1 MNGEEPTQETEE
13 QPEEQPPEQVEVDPR
28 LPTHIIGLD
37 EILEG
42 GVPNE
47 YVVLICGHAGTMKS
61 TVGYSII
68 YNGCKVNGLK
78 SIYLTLEQSK
88 ESILGHVERLGMPSK
103 GLDDLVVVDL
113 ARVRKDITVDKSKP
127 QNVDWLK
134 SIIGVLR
141 NYKQKFGCEAL
152 VLDSLAALYALTTF
166 KNPRGELFSFF
177 EEIRDIGVTTFLI
190 SEMPTDRQVYGLYG
204 IEDFLSDGIIHL
216 KVDQTDRGANLY
228 MGIVKMRK
236 THHTRQFMPLIFEN
250 GKFEVISQ

>member
-1 MNGEEPTQETEE
+1 MTGEETNEAPQEK
-13 QPEEQPPEQVEVDPR
+13 VEMDPR
-28 LPTHIIGLD
+28 IPTHIIGLD

-42 GVPNE
+42 GVPKD
-47 YVVLICGHAGTMKS
+47 YIVLVCGHAGTMKS

-68 YNGCKVNGLK
+68 YNGCKENGLR

-88 ESILGHVERLGMPSK
+88 QSILDHVEKLGMPSK

-113 ARVRKDITVDKSKP
+113 ARVRKDITYDKTKP

-134 SIIGVLR
+134 SIVGVLR
-141 NYKQKFGCEAL
+141 NYKDKFGCEAL

-177 EEIRDIGVTTFLI
+177 EQIRDIGVTTFLI

-216 KVDQTDRGANLY
+216 KVEQTDRGANLY
-228 MGIVKMRK
+228 LGVVKMRK
-236 THHTRQFMPLIFEN
+236 TNHTRQFMPLIFEN
-250 GKFEVISQ
+250 GRFEVVRQ

>member
-1 MNGEEPTQETEE
+1 MNGEENIQAPQ
-13 QPEEQPPEQVEVDPR
+13 EQVEIDPR
-28 LPTHIIGLD
+28 VPTHIIGLD

-42 GVPNE
+42 GVPKN
-47 YVVLICGHAGTMKS
+47 YIVLICGHAGTMKS

-68 YNGCKVNGLK
+68 YNGCKKEGLR

-88 ESILGHVERLGMPSK
+88 QSIIEHVERLEMPSK
-103 GLDDLVVVDL
+103 GLDDLVIVDL
-113 ARVRKDITVDKSKP
+113 ARVRKDITVDKTKP

-152 VLDSLAALYALTTF
+152 VLDSLAAVYALTTF

-177 EEIRDIGVTTFLI
+177 EQIRDLNVTTFLI
-190 SEMPTDRQVYGLYG
+190 SEMPTDREVYGLYG

-216 KVDQTDRGANLY
+216 KVEQTDRGANLY
-228 MGIVKMRK
+228 LGVVKMRK

>member
-1 MNGEEPTQETEE
+1 MDGEGNMQAPQG
-13 QPEEQPPEQVEVDPR
+13 QVEKDPR
-28 LPTHIIGLD
+28 VPTHIIGLD
-37 EILEG
+37 GILEG
-42 GVPNE
+42 GVPKD
-47 YVVLICGHAGTMKS
+47 YIVLICGHAGTMKS

-68 YNGCKVNGLK
+68 YNGCKKDGLR

-88 ESILGHVERLGMPSK
+88 QSITDHVERLGMPSK
-103 GLDDLVVVDL
+103 ELDDLVIVDL
-113 ARVRKDITVDKSKP
+113 ARVRKDITVDKAKP

-134 SIIGVLR
+134 SIIGVLG

-177 EEIRDIGVTTFLI
+177 EQIRDLGVTTFLI
-190 SEMPTDRQVYGLYG
+190 SEMPTDREVYGLYG

-228 MGIVKMRK
+228 LGIVKMRK

-250 GKFEVISQ
+250 GKFEVIGQ

>member
-1 MNGEEPTQETEE
+1 MNEEDNVQEP
-13 QPEEQPPEQVEVDPR
+13 QEQVERDPR
-28 LPTHIIGLD
+28 IPTHIIGLD

-42 GVPNE
+42 GVPKN

-68 YNGCKVNGLK
+68 YNGCKNEGLR

-88 ESILGHVERLGMPSK
+88 QSIVEHVERLDMPSK
-103 GLDDLVVVDL
+103 GLDDLVIVDL
-113 ARVRKDITVDKSKP
+113 ARVRKDITVDKTKP

-152 VLDSLAALYALTTF
+152 VLDSLAAVYALTTF

-177 EEIRDIGVTTFLI
+177 EQIRDLDVTTFLI
-190 SEMPTDRQVYGLYG
+190 SEMPTDREVYGLYG

-228 MGIVKMRK
+228 LGIVKMRK